1 MAHCYYDY
9 EIPDRNQPIPAN
21 ERGLG
26 PSGRLQLFAPPPIS
40 AEQVIGRTVDEI
52 CPHAGT
58 YGTGG
63 PGFFGLRLG
72 SEWLVIAVSGAG
84 EWMVSQGRCVGD
96 SFHDNYG
103 RPRPWI
109 ADWLAA
115 PQIGAGRTP
124 QESPGESDELS
135 AQLVGQRIRSIDVRR
150 HSLRIVFENEVDL
163 TIEETSDRRPL
174 FEGIKEARQF
184 TDDDDLRR
192 AVFLAPTI
200 EIWV

>member
-1 MAHCYYDY
+1 MAHCCYDY

-115 PQIGAGRTP
+115 PQIGAVRTP

-163 TIEETSDRRPL
+163 TIEETSDHRPL
-174 FEGIKEARQF
+174 FEGKKIARQF
-184 TDDDDLRR
+184 ADDDDLRS
-192 AVFLAPTI
+192 AVFLAPII

>member
-1 MAHCYYDY
+1 MAHCCYDY

-52 CPHAGT
+52 CPRVGT

-84 EWMVSQGRCVGD
+84 EWMVSQGRCVED

-109 ADWLAA
+109 ADWLAD
-115 PQIGAGRTP
+115 
-124 QESPGESDELS
+124 ESDERS
-135 AQLVGQRIRSIDVRR
+135 DQLVGQRIRSIDVRH

-163 TIEETSDRRPL
+163 TIEETSDHRPL
-174 FEGIKEARQF
+174 FEGTHEPR
-184 TDDDDLRR
+184 
-192 AVFLAPTI
+192 
-200 EIWV
+200 

>member
-1 MAHCYYDY
+1 MAHCCYDY

-21 ERGLG
+21 ERGLD

-52 CPHAGT
+52 CPRVGT

-84 EWMVSQGRCVGD
+84 EWMVSQGRCVED

-115 PQIGAGRTP
+115 PQITV
-124 QESPGESDELS
+124 QERVPNTSSVQS
-135 AQLVGQRIRSIDVRR
+135 WYAIDAA
-150 HSLRIVFENEVDL
+150 
-163 TIEETSDRRPL
+163 DRRKI
-174 FEGIKEARQF
+174 GSHCYAI
-184 TDDDDLRR
+184 DSD
-192 AVFLAPTI
+192 
-200 EIWV
+200 